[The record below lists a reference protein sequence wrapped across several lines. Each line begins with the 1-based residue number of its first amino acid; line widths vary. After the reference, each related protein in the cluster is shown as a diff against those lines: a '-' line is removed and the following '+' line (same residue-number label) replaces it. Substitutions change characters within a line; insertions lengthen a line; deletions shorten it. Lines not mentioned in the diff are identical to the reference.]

1 MLQHS
6 PATSFSGAAPL
17 VAMDGHVYVLTRG
30 PMVPLAA
37 DTLSSFGTVA
47 NVNALR
53 DAMGLTKADPAVG
66 DVAEPAAAEA
76 VVAEAAATEVETTTA
91 IATVPAEASGV
102 DEGMPPIATTVLS
115 HPAGVTTAVPVSAQ
129 LMAQVTQE
137 QLAAAYAAYG
147 MSPPP
152 PGAAL
157 QAMMMCQASYAAVV
171 PGAAV
176 APPAKPVSSRRS
188 GSVTKQ
194 GWSREEDE
202 KIMDAYQEKGARP
215 APLPRFHARALP
227 KCTCA
232 LNMHPN
238 ARARSM
244 R

>member
-1 MLQHS
+1 
-6 PATSFSGAAPL
+6 
-17 VAMDGHVYVLTRG
+17 
-30 PMVPLAA
+30 MVPLAA

-53 DAMGLTKADPAVG
+53 DAMGLTKADPAAG
-66 DVAEPAAAEA
+66 DVAESLTAEV

-157 QAMMMCQASYAAVV
+157 QAMEGSAEVQAAYAVFRTRVHEPSEVFNVGRYLDRVV
-171 PGAAV
+171 RD
-176 APPAKPVSSRRS
+176 PADGLLRFAEKRVVFDSENILN
-188 GSVTKQ
+188 SV
-194 GWSREEDE
+194 
-202 KIMDAYQEKGARP
+202 IYP
-215 APLPRFHARALP
+215 I
-227 KCTCA
+227 
-232 LNMHPN
+232 
-238 ARARSM
+238 
-244 R
+244 